1 MELKLFAT
9 RAGPR
14 NRIVCCFER
23 RVRRDKQAEYPAE
36 CLEKEREET
45 RIMPSD
51 EEEDTTVYTVVINHE
66 EQYSIWPKHKAI
78 PQGWKAVGVGAAS

>member
-1 MELKLFAT
+1 LRQLEQEQA
-9 RAGPR
+9 PR

-36 CLEKEREET
+36 CLEKERAET
-45 RIMPSD
+45 RIKPSD